1 MNYNGESEKYTL
13 NRNIIIYTISF
24 AFVSVLS
31 PGNYPTQVF
40 SFIFLLT
47 IWREKSERRYKMCCF
62 FNYEV

>member
-13 NRNIIIYTISF
+13 RRNTIIYTICF
-24 AFVSVLS
+24 ALVSVPS

-47 IWREKSERRYKMCCF
+47 IWREKAEEDTKCICF
-62 FNYEV
+62 FNYD